1 MDLRS
6 SIRKPVAINVVL
18 FYKGIRIL
26 RSHTG
31 DISEH
36 GMFIKTGPIAFPLK
50 SPVEVAF
57 TIDNGSTRRRI
68 RIKAIVVHN
77 NSEGIGVEFLAHN
90 STAVNNLGYLNEQ
103 RIRAVSGTS
112 D

>member
-6 SIRKPVAINVVL
+6 SIRKPIAINVVL

-36 GMFIKTGPIAFPLK
+36 GMFINTGPIAFPLK

-68 RIKAIVVHN
+68 RIKATVVHN
-77 NSEGIGVEFLAHN
+77 NSEGIGVEFLTHN
-90 STAVNNLGYLNEQ
+90 SAAFQNLWYVNER
-103 RIRAVSGTS
+103 RIRAASGTE
-112 D
+112 